1 MKTILCALLCCML
14 PALSQAESRGPAIP
28 DYPADRIT
36 DSVYVTHG
44 PLTLP
49 NPDNQGFMN
58 NPGIVLTS
66 AGAVIIDPGASVQS
80 GEMVLR
86 VTSSLTKL
94 PVVAVFNTHVH
105 GDHWLGNQAIQAA
118 YPKVPIYAHPIMIEL
133 IDKGEGKLW
142 VTMMEQMTAGK
153 TLGTEV
159 VSPNRPVNHGDSI
172 QIGNHSFRIHHYG
185 PAHTSSDIM
194 IEVAQEHTVFL
205 GDNVLNGRIP
215 RIDGG
220 SISGNAMACS
230 EILKTGAKHYVP
242 GHGKSGGDA
251 VVKTMHTYFDTLHN
265 SVKTLY
271 DEGLNDFEMKDTIS
285 EKLSAY
291 SGWEDFAVQLGK
303 HINLAYLQIESE
315 QF

>member
-1 MKTILCALLCCML
+1 MKTILCALACCLL
-14 PALSQAESRGPAIP
+14 PVLSQAGSRGPAVP
-28 DYPADRIT
+28 DYPTDRIT
-36 DSVYVTHG
+36 DSIYVIHG
-44 PLTLP
+44 PMDLP
-49 NPDNQGFMN
+49 NADNQGFMN

-86 VTSSLTKL
+86 ATSRLTKL

-105 GDHWLGNQAIQAA
+105 GDHWLGNQAIRAA
-118 YPKVPIYAHPIMIEL
+118 YPKVPIYGHPIMIEL
-133 IDKGEGKLW
+133 ITKGEDKLW
-142 VTMMEQMTAGK
+142 VTLMEQMTQGK
-153 TLGTEV
+153 TLGTEAV
-159 VSPNRPVNHGDSI
+159 APDRPVINDDIIQLGD
-172 QIGNHSFRIHHYG
+172 HSFRIHHYG

-194 IEVAQEHTVFL
+194 IEVMQEHAVFL

-220 SISGNAMACS
+220 SIPGNATTCS

-242 GHGKSGGDA
+242 GHGRSGGEA
-251 VVKTMHTYFDTLHN
+251 VVRAMQTYFDTLYS
-265 SVKTLY
+265 SVKTHY
-271 DEGLNDFEMKDTIS
+271 DEGLSDFEMKDSIS

-291 SGWEDFAVQLGK
+291 SGWEEFAVQLGK
-303 HINLAYLQIESE
+303 HISIAYLQIESE

>member
-1 MKTILCALLCCML
+1 ML
-14 PALSQAESRGPAIP
+14 PILSQAESRGPAVP

-36 DSVYVTHG
+36 DSVYVIHG
-44 PLTLP
+44 PVELP
-49 NPDNQGFMN
+49 NADNQGFMN

-66 AGAVIIDPGASVQS
+66 AGAVLIDPGASVQS
-80 GEMVLR
+80 GEMVLK

-118 YPKVPIYAHPIMIEL
+118 YPKVPIYGHPIMIEL

-142 VTMMEQMTAGK
+142 VTMMEQMTEGK
-153 TLGTEV
+153 TLGTEAV
-159 VSPNRPVNHGDSI
+159 APNRPVINGDTI
-172 QIGNHSFRIHHYG
+172 QIGDHSFRIHHYG
-185 PAHTSSDIM
+185 PAHTSADIM
-194 IEVAQEHTVFL
+194 IEVTREHTVFL

-215 RIDGG
+215 PIDGG
-220 SISGNAMACS
+220 SIPGNAMTCG

-242 GHGKSGGDA
+242 GHGRSGGEA
-251 VVKTMHTYFDTLHN
+251 VVRAMQTYYDTLYS
-265 SVKTLY
+265 SVKALY
-271 DEGLNDFEMKDTIS
+271 DEGMSDFEMKDPIS

-291 SGWEDFAVQLGK
+291 SGWEGFAVQLGK
-303 HINLAYLQIESE
+303 HISIAYLQIESE